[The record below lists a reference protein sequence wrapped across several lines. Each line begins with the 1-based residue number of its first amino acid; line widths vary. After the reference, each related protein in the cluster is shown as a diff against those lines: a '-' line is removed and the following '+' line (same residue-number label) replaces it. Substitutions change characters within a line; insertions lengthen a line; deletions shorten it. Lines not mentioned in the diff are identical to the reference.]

1 MKLNA
6 RKEEFELIQ
15 AAKKK
20 ELNQRRED
28 VRRKEEGN
36 EWEDI
41 DEHERD
47 VFDKD
52 GYFDIMDQEATIAAN
67 DVKLLEKMNK
77 NAD

>member
-1 MKLNA
+1 MNA
-6 RKEEFELIQ
+6 RKEEFELRQ

-77 NAD
+77 NDG